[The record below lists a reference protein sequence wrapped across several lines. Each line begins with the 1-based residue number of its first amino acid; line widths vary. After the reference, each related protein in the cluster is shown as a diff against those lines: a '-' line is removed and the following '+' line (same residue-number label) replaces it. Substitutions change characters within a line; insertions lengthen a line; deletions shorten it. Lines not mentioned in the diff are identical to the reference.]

1 MCKCAKLLDSLISAK
16 NIQSI
21 QSQLCDYWLQ
31 LKLQF
36 KQKGSASS
44 FLLVIYI
51 FHNFSSLFL
60 SLNYIWIK

>member
-21 QSQLCDYWLQ
+21 QSQLCDCWLQ

-36 KQKGSASS
+36 KQKGSA
-44 FLLVIYI
+44 
-51 FHNFSSLFL
+51 L
-60 SLNYIWIK
+60 SLLFFY